1 MLLFFPAA
9 PLGKEKDIDE
19 GKSRGDSMAQMLLS
33 LFYISRIF
41 QNLKFLYV
49 MFLLVII
56 TKILFCWEKMNKRGS
71 LMKRIFTVNVKH
83 LNIRFSE
90 TILFFFSNFSL

>member
-49 MFLLVII
+49 SIGHYNENTLLLG
-56 TKILFCWEKMNKRGS
+56 KNE
-71 LMKRIFTVNVKH
+71 
-83 LNIRFSE
+83 
-90 TILFFFSNFSL
+90 

>member
-49 MFLLVII
+49 SIGHYNEHTLLLG
-56 TKILFCWEKMNKRGS
+56 KNKKERRDPHEEDFYG
-71 LMKRIFTVNVKH
+71 KCKTFEYP
-83 LNIRFSE
+83 FQ
-90 TILFFFSNFSL
+90 